1 MNLSIAW
8 VPPVPAPTCGYR
20 ALYRAKGATAY
31 AEITTSGTTAT
42 AAVGGPACYEGLVKS
57 DYCSGTAS
65 GVPFGINSYGEFSV
79 AVVLNDSG
87 EAEITISSTYANP
100 YDLMVSGTFDA
111 TANLMTT
118 TYPFSDITLTA
129 GETTY
134 TEIITGPLPGSPI
147 ISNIQVTAYAS
158 VFNNTPSQLQE
169 LDPVSTPEYFQFY
182 WDQDGQPAWDG
193 APISLP
199 SFTLDSF
206 TITEQDISGNPTAGT
221 LYFSYIV
228 SDGPAQPFN
237 LVELVVTDD
246 FGIMGTTIVSIANKG
261 LINASID
268 ITISDSILDN
278 RQMSAYW
285 PDTTLITNRY
295 FLLPNVD

>member
-79 AVVLNDSG
+79 AVALNDSG
-87 EAEITISSTYANP
+87 EAEITISSTYPNP

-118 TYPFSDITLTA
+118 TYPFSDITLSA
-129 GETTY
+129 GETSY
-134 TEIITGPLPGSPI
+134 SQIVTGTLPGSPI
-147 ISNIQVTAYAS
+147 ISNILVTSFAS
-158 VFNNTPSQLQE
+158 VFNEGGQLQQ
-169 LDPVSTPEYFQFY
+169 LDPVNTPEYFQFY
-182 WDQDGQPAWDG
+182 WDQDGEPAWDG

-206 TITEQDISGNPTAGT
+206 TITEQDISGNPRAGT

-228 SDGPAQPFN
+228 PDTYVAPFS
-237 LVELVVTDD
+237 LVELTVIDD
-246 FGIMGTTIVSIANKG
+246 TGEVGSTIVSIAGKG
-261 LINASID
+261 LTTASIN
-268 ITISDSILDN
+268 ISIPGSILDN
-278 RQMSAYW
+278 RQISAYW

-295 FLLPNVD
+295 FHLPTVD